1 MIPTAEQLY
10 SCFVLTCWA
19 TRMYLPVFL
28 VRIDEQTGKVFF
40 LAGEETEVSI
50 ERNGLWSYL

>member
-1 MIPTAEQLY
+1 VLPTAEQLS

-28 VRIDEQTGKVFF
+28 VRMDEQTGKVFF

>member
-1 MIPTAEQLY
+1 MIPTAEQLF

-28 VRIDEQTGKVFF
+28 VRIDEPTGYIFF
-40 LAGEETEVSI
+40 LAGEETAILI
-50 ERNGLWSYL
+50 EHDGIWRYT

>member
-1 MIPTAEQLY
+1 
-10 SCFVLTCWA
+10 
-19 TRMYLPVFL
+19 MYLPVFL

>member
-1 MIPTAEQLY
+1 MIPTAEQLF

-28 VRIDEQTGKVFF
+28 VRIDEPTGHIFF
-40 LAGEETEVSI
+40 LAGEETVVVI
-50 ERNGLWSYL
+50 EHNGIWRYV